1 MALIIILAVVLGCV
15 ALMVVLGE
23 KYGKPMEAEQQNKY
37 SKLITVLMFVLII
50 GSIIKLA
57 ISE

>member
-1 MALIIILAVVLGCV
+1 MVLVIILAVVLGGV
-15 ALMVVLGE
+15 ALMVIFGE

-37 SKLITVLMFVLII
+37 SKIISILVFALII